1 MSQPISWCNWSCV
14 VLLSICLIDG
24 LCVFAHSVP
33 GFLTICYWRSTI
45 IPYLKHPQPT
55 LAVTGGILLRNNIIT
70 VYLTI
75 GSILF
80 LLASASYTL
89 DVNNNS
95 QLISYC
101 TVCTANNNSNDKE
114 QHRFTQTELP
124 FDMRHYHLTFFL
136 FIL

>member
-1 MSQPISWCNWSCV
+1 M
-14 VLLSICLIDG
+14 
-24 LCVFAHSVP
+24 
-33 GFLTICYWRSTI
+33 
-45 IPYLKHPQPT
+45 IPYLKDPQPK
-55 LAVTGGILLRNNIIT
+55 LADTGGILLRNNIIT

-75 GSILF
+75 GLSLF
-80 LLASASYTL
+80 ILASASYTL

-95 QLISYC
+95 QLISHC

-124 FDMRHYHLTFFL
+124 FDTRHYHLTFFL